1 MYRNL
6 IPSKNQLQTDNL
18 ISSSSYFEDS
28 SEDEGYLL
36 RNMISNKRNTKKDYF
51 NYDSENEYKTRK
63 PDKVHKTEDKHFG
76 RVKIKYLNYSLKNY

>member
-1 MYRNL
+1 MDRNL
-6 IPSKNQLQTDNL
+6 SPSKNQLQTDNL

-63 PDKVHKTEDKHFG
+63 PEIIYKTETTHYG
-76 RVKIKYLNYSLKNY
+76 RVK

>member
-36 RNMISNKRNTKKDYF
+36 RNEISKKIILIMIQKMNIKQ
-51 NYDSENEYKTRK
+51 ENQ
-63 PDKVHKTEDKHFG
+63 
-76 RVKIKYLNYSLKNY
+76 IKYIKQKINILEE